1 MSFVSTDDA
10 AQQLGITP
18 RRVVQLLNQRAL
30 EGRRVQRDWLV
41 SASSVRQRQ
50 ALSSSRGR
58 PMAAHTARS
67 LVDALDENTAL
78 PARRAELL
86 RTREAELL
94 ASAIAHSVIIDT
106 FATRDPQSASAR
118 LHLTGESALDRLTS
132 LPGEALIGT
141 AREVHGYLQDTSLDD
156 LIDDAMLVR
165 SDEGTIHVYQFR
177 DDEFPWTEALAT
189 LIAVDAARSTS
200 SRVRAASLDALDRTR
215 TRWLAGHTS

>member
-78 PARRAELL
+78 PLDEPNSCAPVKRNCSPALLPIRSSSTPSRRA
-86 RTREAELL
+86 TR
-94 ASAIAHSVIIDT
+94 
-106 FATRDPQSASAR
+106 
-118 LHLTGESALDRLTS
+118 S
-132 LPGEALIGT
+132 LPPRAYTSRANRHSIDSPPFPEKHSSERRAKFTDTCRTHRSKISSTTPCWCEAM
-141 AREVHGYLQDTSLDD
+141 RE
-156 LIDDAMLVR
+156 
-165 SDEGTIHVYQFR
+165 
-177 DDEFPWTEALAT
+177 
-189 LIAVDAARSTS
+189 RSTS
-200 SRVRAASLDALDRTR
+200 IGSAMTSSRGPRPPQR
-215 TRWLAGHTS
+215 